1 MEQIDGDPTTSAD
14 LRALAFGGLGHFTTM
29 RVEAGSTRG
38 LDLHLARLV
47 ADCRALFDTELSPD
61 LVRARIRSAIAD
73 EPDTVVVRVTVFDPA
88 LTLERPGA
96 DADPAILVSPRRAST
111 GAPVPL
117 RLRSAAFERQAP
129 EIKHVGLFGT
139 LHQRRLAQRAG
150 YDDAVFVGADGA
162 LSEGPTW
169 NIGFIDRD
177 DVVWPDGPALP
188 GVTRALLADRV
199 PSRFVPVDIAD
210 LGGVEAAFATSSGTG
225 IRPIAAIDDHSWPTD
240 HAMFDRLRAA
250 YAAVPIDRI

>member
-1 MEQIDGDPTTSAD
+1 MEQIDGAPPTSAD

-29 RVEAGSTRG
+29 RVDAGGARG

-47 ADCRALFDTELSPD
+47 TDCRTLFGTKLSPD
-61 LVRARIRSAIAD
+61 LVRERIRSAIAD
-73 EPDTVVVRVTVFDPA
+73 EPDTVVVRVTVFDPT

-96 DADPAILVSPRRAST
+96 DADPAILVSPRHAST

-117 RLRSAAFERQAP
+117 RLRSAVFDRQTP
-129 EIKHVGLFGT
+129 EIKHVGLFGA

-177 DVVWPDGPALP
+177 GVVWPDGPALP

-199 PSRFVPVDIAD
+199 PSRFASVDIAD
-210 LGGVEAAFATSSGTG
+210 LGGIEAAFATSSGAG
-225 IRPIAAIDDHSWPTD
+225 IRPIAGIDDHSWPTE
-240 HAMFDRLRAA
+240 HAMFDCLRAA
-250 YAAVPIDRI
+250 YSEVPIDRI